1 MLPRDLKPEQFA
13 GYPPEARK
21 LVTTYVGTMQQLP
34 LSFLPSLLRELIDY
48 DFKFPAE
55 RKAREK
61 ELANLASLSRDQLKE
76 LFQAFAQIHLSPE
89 LEGFDWAK
97 SPAQFVERLS
107 AYLWSTHQLDAFRK
121 ASMDYAD
128 HLRLAAPPDPPPIPR
143 LGITVIGQ
151 GVASY
156 DERLFR
162 KLRAHGAYF
171 SRVKPEGG
179 LPRLLDAV
187 AARAKSHPAPYG
199 HWYVDG
205 GEAAD
210 HAQAITCVSYKAL
223 EPAREAL
230 LRRMQPE
237 LDRPGM
243 GPETLRTLL
252 AQLRPADL
260 GMDRA
265 SGDGT
270 RDERARDDRTKS
282 DRTRDD
288 ITRDERTREER
299 TRDEVMDR
307 FEVSLLTEGSGTQIF
322 STSFAQW
329 AAREAL
335 RRAQPLTL
343 LVRFAPR
350 QRQKP
355 MNELLT
361 AAVARPELDF
371 VGSLVDADLG
381 AYYNWLNQQR
391 LPGAEKS
398 SFLVWFEGHNQA
410 LAIGPSLPR
419 GTESTSAADLE
430 QLLAWAA

>member
-1 MLPRDLKPEQFA
+1 MLPVDLKPEQFA

-21 LVTTYVGTMQQLP
+21 LVVNYLGTLQQLP
-34 LSFLPSLLRELIDY
+34 LSFVPSLLRELIDY

-61 ELANLASLSRDQLKE
+61 ELANLSSLSPDQVKE
-76 LFQAFAQIHLSPE
+76 LFRAFVQVRLSPE
-89 LEGFDWAK
+89 LEAFDWAK

-128 HLRLAAPPDPPPIPR
+128 HLRSAVPPDLPAIPR
-143 LGITVIGQ
+143 LGITVVGQ

-156 DERLFR
+156 EEPLFR
-162 KLRAHGAYF
+162 KLRPHGAYF
-171 SRVKPEGG
+171 SGVKPEDG
-179 LPRLLDAV
+179 LQRLLEAV
-187 AARAKSHPAPYG
+187 AARAKSHPAPFG
-199 HWYVDG
+199 HWYIDG
-205 GEAAD
+205 GEEAD
-210 HAQAITCVSYKAL
+210 HASTLTSVSYKAL
-223 EPAREAL
+223 EPARAAL

-243 GPETLRTLL
+243 GPEALRTLL

-265 SGDGT
+265 GD
-270 RDERARDDRTKS
+270 DKA
-282 DRTRDD
+282 
-288 ITRDERTREER
+288 
-299 TRDEVMDR
+299 RDEVMQR

-355 MNELLT
+355 MNELLS
-361 AAVARPELDF
+361 AVAARPELDF
-371 VGSLVDADLG
+371 VGSLIDADFG

-391 LPGAEKS
+391 LPGAEQS
-398 SFLVWFEGHNQA
+398 SFLVWFEGHSQA
-410 LAIGPSLPR
+410 LVIGPSMPR

-430 QLLAWAA
+430 QLLAWAV